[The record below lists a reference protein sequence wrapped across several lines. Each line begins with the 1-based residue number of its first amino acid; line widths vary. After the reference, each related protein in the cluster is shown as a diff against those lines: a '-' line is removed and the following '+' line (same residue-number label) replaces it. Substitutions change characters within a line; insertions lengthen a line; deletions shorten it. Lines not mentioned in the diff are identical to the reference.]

1 MTVRLGI
8 NGYGRIGRA
17 CFRASIDHPEVEVV
31 AVNSTRDP
39 KLLAH
44 MLKYDSVYGTFA
56 KDVVAKEKSLVVDG
70 KEIRIL
76 AERDPAK
83 LNWDEADVDIV
94 IESTGVFRSGKE
106 AVVHLS
112 DKVKKVVLTAPGK
125 GMDIT
130 IVMGVNE
137 KEYDPANHHIVSNAS
152 CTTNCLA
159 PFAKVLLD
167 KFGIVKGLM
176 TTIHAY
182 TSDQNLLDAGHKDFR
197 RARAA
202 NLSMVPTSTGA
213 ASAVGLVLPELKG
226 KLNGLAVRV
235 PTPTVSLVD
244 LVVELEKEA
253 TKEEINAAFKD
264 AASAGPLH
272 GFLGYSEE
280 ELVSVDFRGDP
291 RSSIVDAPST
301 MVTGGNLAKV
311 LAWYDNEWGYSVR
324 VLDLAAYMA
333 RQGM

>member
-17 CFRASIDHPEVEVV
+17 CLRASLDHPEVEVV

-44 MLKYDSVYGTFA
+44 MLKYDSVYGIFNR
-56 KDVVAKEKSLVVDG
+56 DVEAADRALLVDG
-70 KEIRIL
+70 REVKIL

-94 IESTGVFRSGKE
+94 IESTGVFRKGEE
-106 AVVHLS
+106 ARVHLQGS
-112 DKVKKVVLTAPGK
+112 AKKVIITAPGK
-125 GMDIT
+125 GMDAT
-130 IVMGVNE
+130 FVMGVNE
-137 KEYDPANHHIVSNAS
+137 ETYDPGKHHVVSNAS

-159 PFAKVLLD
+159 PVAKVLMGE
-167 KFGIVKGLM
+167 FGISKGLM

-182 TSDQNLLDAGHKDFR
+182 TSDQRLLDAGHKDFR

-202 NLSMVPTSTGA
+202 ALSMIPTSTGA
-213 ASAVGLVLPELKG
+213 AQAVGLVLPELQG
-226 KLNGLAVRV
+226 KLVGLAVRV
-235 PTPTVSLVD
+235 PTPTVSMVD
-244 LVVELEKEA
+244 LVVELEKDA
-253 TKEEINAAFKD
+253 TAGDLNAAFK
-264 AASAGPLH
+264 AAAGGPMK
-272 GFLGYSEE
+272 GILGYTEE
-280 ELVSVDFRGDP
+280 PLVSVDFTGDA
-291 RSSIVDAPST
+291 RSSIVDGDST

-311 LAWYDNEWGYSVR
+311 LAWYDNEWAYSVR

-333 RQGM
+333 RQGL